1 MDLKANDNN
10 VFSTVN
16 QKKGGL
22 DLVFDLD
29 GREECQIS
37 ESWEF
42 SGMKLNFVCLGSQAS
57 IVLAE
62 AKTYIKVIAGKLE
75 TPSLGCFAE
84 PFAIRNT
91 HLREKMISAGE
102 EGALIAVLLESDE
115 AFDNLT
121 EMKQLNFSGPNSQAL
136 KWRSFEEKFSPYTD
150 FFNGKACHMMDGF
163 HLLDRNGCEIVY
175 VNFWSCG
182 KGVNLSPHNHAG
194 SPTEEMPAF
203 AEVHW
208 VINSGTGRGG
218 MFQATEQGK
227 IIKLDVM
234 KRGDEHGPYF
244 ELDQIEGK
252 PLLRPNGAVK
262 YGWHGWQAGEDAE
275 SSKAYD
281 FVAAFEI
288 NPDFALIKS

>member
-91 HLREKMISAGE
+91 HLKEKMISAGE

-150 FFNGKACHMMDGF
+150 FFNGKVCPMTDGF